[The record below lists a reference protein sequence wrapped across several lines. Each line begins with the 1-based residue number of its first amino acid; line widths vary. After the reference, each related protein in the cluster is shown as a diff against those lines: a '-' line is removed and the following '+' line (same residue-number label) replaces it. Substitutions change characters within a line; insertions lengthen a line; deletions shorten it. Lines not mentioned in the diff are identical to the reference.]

1 MSASSHTIR
10 VQVTRI
16 TQAASEINVIQLT
29 AAAGQELPPFTA
41 GSHIDLHLSNGMIRS
56 YSLSGS
62 PDEPRHYLI
71 GVKNEPE
78 GSGGS
83 RFIHEQLRI
92 GDDLDISSPRNNF
105 ALHEEASHTI
115 LIAGGIGVTPL
126 VSMSQRLE
134 NIGRPWELHYAG
146 RHRGSTAFIPELSAF
161 GSKVNF
167 YLRNGAEDPAQSR
180 RMDIAAIVEAA
191 PPDSHFYCC
200 GPTEMINGFLAAT
213 TSLPPDRVHFERFA
227 NDQPIDKNGS
237 FTVILKE
244 SGETIE
250 VLSGQ
255 TILDAL
261 LEHGIDAPYSCMEG
275 ICSACE
281 TKVLAGI
288 PDHHDMILSA
298 EQKAANNV
306 MMICCSRSK
315 TPELIL
321 EL

>member
-1 MSASSHTIR
+1 MSAASQTIR
-10 VQVTRI
+10 VQVTGI
-16 TQAASEINVIQLT
+16 TQIASEINLIELT
-29 AAAGQELPPFTA
+29 AAQGQQLPPFTA

-62 PDEPRHYLI
+62 PDEPLHYLI

-83 RFIHEQLRI
+83 RFIHEQLQI
-92 GDDLDISSPRNNF
+92 EDELDISRPRNNF
-105 ALHEEASHTI
+105 ELHEEADHTV

-126 VSMSQRLE
+126 VCMSQRLE
-134 NIGRPWELHYAG
+134 NIGKPWELHYAG

-161 GSKVNF
+161 GAKVNF

-180 RMDIAAIVEAA
+180 RMDIPAIIEAA
-191 PPDSHFYCC
+191 PPGSHFYCC
-200 GPTEMINGFLAAT
+200 GPAEMINGFLAAT
-213 TSLPPDRVHFERFA
+213 SSLPPDRVHFERFA
-227 NDQPIDKNGS
+227 NDQPIDKDGS
-237 FTVILKE
+237 FTVILKQ

-250 VLSGQ
+250 IPSGQ
-255 TILDAL
+255 TILGAL
-261 LEHGIDAPYSCMEG
+261 LERGIDAPYSCMEG

-306 MMICCSRSK
+306 IMICCSRSK
-315 TPELIL
+315 TPELVL

>member
-1 MSASSHTIR
+1 MPAPSHTIR

-16 TQAASEINVIQLT
+16 TPIASEINLIELT
-29 AAAGQELPPFTA
+29 AAQGQELPPFTA

-62 PDEPRHYLI
+62 PDEPEHYLI

-78 GSGGS
+78 GRGGS
-83 RFIHEQLRI
+83 RFIHEQLQL
-92 GDDLDISSPRNNF
+92 GDDIEISAPRNNF
-105 ALHEEASHTI
+105 GLHEEADHTV

-134 NIGRPWELHYAG
+134 TIGKPWELHYAG
-146 RHRGSTAFIPELSAF
+146 RHRGSTAFIPQLSAF
-161 GSKVNF
+161 GSRVNL
-167 YLRNGAEDPAQSR
+167 YLRNGAEDAAQSR
-180 RMDIAAIVEAA
+180 RMDIPAIVEAA
-191 PPDSHFYCC
+191 PAGSHFYCC
-200 GPTEMINGFLAAT
+200 GPAAMINGFLAAT
-213 TSLPPDRVHFERFA
+213 TLLPPDQVHFERFA
-227 NDQPIDKNGS
+227 NDQPIDKDGS

-250 VLSGQ
+250 IRSGQ

-261 LEHGIDAPYSCMEG
+261 LERGIDAPYSCMEG

-281 TKVLAGI
+281 TRVLAGI

-315 TPELIL
+315 TPELVL
-321 EL
+321 AL

>member
-1 MSASSHTIR
+1 MSASGHTIR

-16 TQAASEINVIQLT
+16 TQVASDINLLELT
-29 AAAGQELPPFTA
+29 PAEGQELPPFTA

-56 YSLSGS
+56 YSLSGA
-62 PDEPRHYLI
+62 PDESGHYLI

-78 GSGGS
+78 GTGGS
-83 RFIHEQLRI
+83 RFIHEELKI
-92 GDDLDISSPRNNF
+92 GDELDISGPRNNF
-105 ALHEEASHTI
+105 ALQEEVDHTV

-126 VSMSQRLE
+126 VSMSLRLE
-134 NIGRPWELHYAG
+134 NIGKPWELHYAG

-161 GSKVNF
+161 GSMVNF
-167 YLRNGAEDPAQSR
+167 YLRNGAEDPAHSR
-180 RMDIAAIVEAA
+180 RMDIPAIVEAA
-191 PPDSHFYCC
+191 PPGSHFYCC
-200 GPTEMINGFLAAT
+200 GPTEMINGFVAAT
-213 TSLPPDRVHFERFA
+213 SSLPPDRVHFERFA
-227 NDQPIDKNGS
+227 NDQPIDKDGS
-237 FTVILKE
+237 FTVILKQ

-250 VLSGQ
+250 ILSGQ

-261 LEHGIDAPYSCMEG
+261 LERGIDAPYSCMEG

-298 EQKAANNV
+298 DQKAANNV

-315 TPELIL
+315 TPELVL

>member
-62 PDEPRHYLI
+62 PDESRHYLI
-71 GVKNEPE
+71 GVKNEPK

-92 GDDLDISSPRNNF
+92 GDDLDISRPRNNF
-105 ALHEEASHTI
+105 ALHEEANHTI